1 MPEQN
6 PDDLITTVELAA
18 ICGVSLPTV
27 RVWRRMQ
34 YGPLPAKGGGVGN
47 KLLWRRS
54 TVETWWAANKPV
66 LPPTYDPLSD

>member
-6 PDDLITTVELAA
+6 PDDLITTVELAE
-18 ICGVSLPTV
+18 ICGVSIPTV

-34 YGPLPAKGGGVGN
+34 YTPLPAKGGGAHP
-47 KLLWRRS
+47 LFWRRS

-66 LPPTYDPLSD
+66 LPPTEEDL